1 MDTSREVTERE
12 LEEETMAPEQAFQR
26 LQEWVTKHS
35 EVLTGINAVEAVREA
50 RESR

>member
-26 LQEWVTKHS
+26 LQEWVTRHS
-35 EVLTGINAVEAVREA
+35 KALTGISAVEAVRKV
-50 RESR
+50 REGR